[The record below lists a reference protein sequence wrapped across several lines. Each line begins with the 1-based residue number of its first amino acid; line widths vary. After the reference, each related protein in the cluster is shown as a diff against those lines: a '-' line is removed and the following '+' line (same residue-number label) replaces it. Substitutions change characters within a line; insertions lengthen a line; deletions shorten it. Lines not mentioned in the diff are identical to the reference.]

1 MNCKTFLFRRKTG
14 KKVEYVIC
22 AFTLCAD
29 VLEGVLQFGTR
40 RKLLKLESVGR
51 QFRYVIVNRFVERPF
66 LVLESLGVVYE
77 ESIYNDKDAIE
88 DGDGYNRFKQ
98 ILSAP
103 GGVPVLETDDEVP
116 KILFR

>member
-1 MNCKTFLFRRKTG
+1 MFSRRKAG

-40 RKLLKLESVGR
+40 LKLLKLECVGR
-51 QFRYVIVNRFVERPF
+51 QFHCVIVNRFVERPF
-66 LVLESLGVVYE
+66 LVLDRLRAVFEEYRFRSDDDALGVE
-77 ESIYNDKDAIE
+77 FEKFNE
-88 DGDGYNRFKQ
+88 

-103 GGVPVLETDDEVP
+103 GVQVEKPDEMVSQ
-116 KILFR
+116 I

>member
-1 MNCKTFLFRRKTG
+1 MFFRRKTG
-14 KKVEYVIC
+14 KKVEFVIC

-40 RKLLKLESVGR
+40 RELLKLESVGR
-51 QFRYVIVNRFVERPF
+51 QFLGVIVNRFVERPF

-77 ESIYNDKDAIE
+77 ESIYNHRDAIE
-88 DGDGYNRFKQ
+88 NGEGHDRFKQ

-103 GGVPVLETDDEVP
+103 GGVSGWNTDDGDWVSE
-116 KILFR
+116 ILFR